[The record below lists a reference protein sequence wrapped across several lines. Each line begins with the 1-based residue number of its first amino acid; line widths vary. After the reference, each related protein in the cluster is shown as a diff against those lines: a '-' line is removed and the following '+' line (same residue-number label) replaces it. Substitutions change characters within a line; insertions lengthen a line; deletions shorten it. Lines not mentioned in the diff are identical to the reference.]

1 MTGDTWDPEKLEG
14 VRQLIDIYHYLGS
27 QGVVGRWVHVYRP
40 LVTGDEPA
48 MYFERLS
55 QDGKR
60 GILIPRRLAP
70 DPVTIKP
77 KGLNAGESYVVS
89 FQESKASE
97 TRTGS
102 DLMEHGITIERMEP
116 GELIY
121 LNLPYHPGNS
131 LDKVPP
137 KPPGSARK
145 ALASD
150 MGYPGV
156 ELTWTAGQDDH
167 WISYYEVLRNNT
179 VVDKV
184 AKGVFY
190 FDHSAGADIAANY
203 QVRTVDG
210 AGNRSGLVTA
220 QGPGAKPA
228 AYPGRRSRRYFVFR
242 KLAAGDRI
250 SSLPTREQ
258 SAIATRK
265 AQASPFRS
273 RGQSSP
279 GSQNWAMIAARP
291 RS

>member
-1 MTGDTWDPEKLEG
+1 
-14 VRQLIDIYHYLGS
+14 
-27 QGVVGRWVHVYRP
+27 
-40 LVTGDEPA
+40 
-48 MYFERLS
+48 
-55 QDGKR
+55 
-60 GILIPRRLAP
+60 
-70 DPVTIKP
+70 
-77 KGLNAGESYVVS
+77 
-89 FQESKASE
+89 
-97 TRTGS
+97 
-102 DLMEHGITIERMEP
+102 MEHGITIERMEP

-190 FDHSAGADIAANY
+190 FDHSAGADIAAKY

-220 QGPGAKPA
+220 QGPGGEACR
-228 AYPGRRSRRYFVFR
+228 YPGRRSRRYFVFG
-242 KLAAGDRI
+242 KLAAGD
-250 SSLPTREQ
+250 
-258 SAIATRK
+258 K
-265 AQASPFRS
+265 SPACL
-273 RGQSSP
+273 RGNNQP
-279 GSQNWAMIAARP
+279 
-291 RS
+291 